1 MRAERKLREFGDFA
15 GGADGKVGM
24 GVEAGADGGAADCEI
39 VEAVE
44 SDGGASAIAV
54 KHIDVAGKFLAERE
68 RRGILQMG
76 ATDFDDV
83 RKFFSF
89 GIERV
94 AKIFYR
100 GEQAARRFRGGAKW
114 NAVGKRVVR

>member
-15 GGADGKVGM
+15 RGAHCKFGM
-24 GVEAGADGGAADCEI
+24 GVEAGADGGAANGEI

-44 SDGGASAIAV
+44 SDGDASAIAV
-54 KHIDVAGKFLAERE
+54 KHIDVAGKFLAEGE
-68 RRGILQMG
+68 RRGILQM
-76 ATDFDDV
+76 ATADFDDV

-100 GEQAARRFRGGAKW
+100 GEQAARRFRGGCD
-114 NAVGKRVVR
+114 VHGGGQRGV